1 MSLNKKI
8 FLVIWSAG
16 TLSVLAVLPYAFAL
30 EADLL
35 QNVPVSLPVLALLSW
50 LQSALLLAIAASLG
64 LLFARK
70 VGFKFPILERLL
82 SRSGDPIAWKD
93 FLRLPITLGFLT
105 AAAIA
110 VGNWLFIAAGVVLNE
125 KLISAIPVWKRFL
138 ASFYGGIGEE
148 TLMRLFLV
156 SLFVWI
162 FSKITRSREPL
173 SRSGL
178 VWSAIVIVS
187 ILFGLG
193 HLPATAA
200 VGQLTPLVIAR
211 ALVLN
216 GIAGLVLG
224 WLFWKKGF
232 EAAVVAHFTA
242 DLMILIVLP
251 LITR

>member
-1 MSLNKKI
+1 M
-8 FLVIWSAG
+8 
-16 TLSVLAVLPYAFAL
+16 LAVLPYAFAL
-30 EADLL
+30 EEGLL
-35 QNVPVSLPVLALLSW
+35 QNVPFSLPVLALLS
-50 LQSALLLAIAASLG
+50 LFQSAVLLAIAASLG
-64 LLFARK
+64 LFFARK

-82 SRSGDPIAWKD
+82 SRSGRPIEWKD
-93 FLRLPITLGFLT
+93 FLRLPITVGILT

-110 VGNWLFIAAGVVLNE
+110 FGNWLFIAAGVVLDE
-125 KLISAIPVWKRFL
+125 ELVSGIPVWKKLL

-162 FSKITRSREPL
+162 FSKITRSQEPL

-178 VWSAIVIVS
+178 VWSAIAISS

-200 VGQLTPLVIAR
+200 ITQLTPLVIAR
-211 ALVLN
+211 AVVLN
-216 GIAGLVLG
+216 GIAGFVLG
-224 WLFWKKGF
+224 WLYWTKGF

-242 DLMILIVLP
+242 DIMILVVLP
-251 LITR
+251 VIIG